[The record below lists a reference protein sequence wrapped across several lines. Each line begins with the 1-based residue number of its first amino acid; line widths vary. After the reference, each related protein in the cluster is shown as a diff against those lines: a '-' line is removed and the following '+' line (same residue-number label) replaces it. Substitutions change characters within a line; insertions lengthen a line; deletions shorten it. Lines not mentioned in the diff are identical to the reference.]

1 MIHKH
6 MYCGYSDCRSVEL
19 LENDEIIT
27 SSAAVYGNMI
37 FVYFEIKNEALGI
50 NDVAKGNMKP
60 FPDGGLWA
68 EMVEIFHFFTP
79 KNDEEWVR
87 KTENKTPQFRIN
99 KIYMDKVAS
108 YIYYHQQLQRDNQY
122 NCDKFFSIFLYGN
135 IGIIYGE
142 SPVESITWQDIEG
155 RPYTPIRQ
163 DWPQLMAEHFVPWED
178 GRKTWIE
185 LENIGK

>member
-1 MIHKH
+1 MFKKPVACYI
-6 MYCGYSDCRSVEL
+6 STLVS
-19 LENDEIIT
+19 
-27 SSAAVYGNMI
+27 
-37 FVYFEIKNEALGI
+37 KNYLS
-50 NDVAKGNMKP
+50 
-60 FPDGGLWA
+60 FLC
-68 EMVEIFHFFTP
+68 
-79 KNDEEWVR
+79 
-87 KTENKTPQFRIN
+87 
-99 KIYMDKVAS
+99 
-108 YIYYHQQLQRDNQY
+108 
-122 NCDKFFSIFLYGN
+122 CDYIFLYGN